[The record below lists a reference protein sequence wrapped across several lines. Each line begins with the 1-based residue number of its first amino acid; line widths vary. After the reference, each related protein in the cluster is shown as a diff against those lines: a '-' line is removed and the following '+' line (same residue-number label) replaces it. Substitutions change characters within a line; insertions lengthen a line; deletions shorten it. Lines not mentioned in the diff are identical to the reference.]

1 MALKVTI
8 QAILAHLATINVVTA
23 DAVTVP
29 LFARLWNNQVDYVKQ
44 GQLQVFQ
51 TPAVFLEWITNEGG
65 NMGQNYNGNDVTLR
79 FHLVHQNY
87 NTEGS
92 FEQDLVIFDLRDTV
106 CALLNRHKYIHLSPL
121 QKVTESQDTSHDN
134 VYHYIIDYNTHFVD
148 TLDDAISEP
157 LTVSVPPLT
166 IRLDRTVYLLD
177 SYAVELIPS
186 NCDVGLLDFFNT
198 ISFSTGNFFANGT
211 KIKLDVSSTYT
222 IMTYNLLSPG
232 ATFDDNTMELTITDT
247 SQFTN
252 IEMQITVSNPV
263 CADSGTLTIFVD
275 SYTGLIN
282 GSAGTQQILTQT
294 YTPL

>member
-1 MALKVTI
+1 MALKQTI

-23 DAVTVP
+23 DSVTVP
-29 LFARLWNNQVDYVKQ
+29 LFARVWNNQVEYSKT
-44 GQLQVFQ
+44 GELQVFQ
-51 TPAVFLEWITNEGG
+51 TPAVFLEWMTNEGG
-65 NMGQNYNGNDVTLR
+65 NIGQNYNGNDVTLR
-79 FHLVHQNY
+79 FHLVHVNY

-92 FEQDLVIFDLRDTV
+92 FEQDLVVFDLRDTV

-121 QKVTESQDTSHDN
+121 QKVIEQQEFTHDN
-134 VYHYIIDYNTHFVD
+134 IYHYTIDYNTHFVD
-148 TLDDAISEP
+148 TIDDAISAD

-166 IRLDRTVYLLD
+166 IRLDATVYLLD

-186 NCDVGLLDFFNT
+186 NCDVGLLEFYST

-211 KIKLDVSSTYT
+211 KIKLDIQSTYD
-222 IMTYNLLSPG
+222 ILTYNLVSPG
-232 ATFDDNTMELTITDT
+232 ATFDENTMEVTITDT
-247 SQFTN
+247 SLFTN
-252 IEMQITVSNPV
+252 IDMQTTVSNPI

-282 GSAGTQQILTQT
+282 GSAGNQQILTQT